1 MGEVLFDGK
10 YYKDIDEDAQ
20 RTLHSVN
27 IHTFRYFP
35 KDKVW
40 MASDATARHFGI
52 KKFYRISED
61 PESGPNIV
69 YKMDREKD
77 RRLYYRAS
85 NSDSVVSEQLRSR
98 DGETYYKVSLSV
110 LERDDDNIPTILS
123 GIIEDFD
130 EHMTKTEFI
139 QVLSDDY
146 HSAFYVDFTKDQ
158 VIAYRITE
166 FMLDKYMPKI
176 QNQPS
181 YSQIMGE
188 YIDAE
193 VIEEERA
200 EMHVRTT
207 YESLAKHFSEN
218 RIFMHDYRVFRG
230 GVTKYIRLKI
240 VNISEG
246 PGLTKIMVGF
256 ADVSDYKQEEL
267 EVLAF
272 FDQVTLG
279 SNYNHFSEKL
289 KKENHEGYI
298 VSMDIKDFRMVND
311 VCGISIG
318 DEVLQEFARYCE
330 AESLNRGF
338 YGHVNADHYVMYLNV
353 SSEDEVIGAMK
364 SLYEKIKGY
373 ALTRNLPKIF
383 PYFGVTKWHPGDRIQ
398 VRFSEANTAKHK
410 IKNKREVYYGFYR
423 DEDNRAAI
431 EEKLIEDSFENAI
444 VTAEFEIWYQPKF
457 NPNNGKL
464 NGAEALVR
472 WRKPSGELVSPGKFI
487 PVYERNGMI
496 RQLDEYVFYRTCMQL
511 KEWVHKYPKMIPV
524 SVNLSRISLYYE
536 DIVDTFRKMIA
547 EIGLDPQLVPLE
559 ITESAAV
566 DNKDIGVLTTK
577 LYDVGFPLH
586 IDDFGAGYSSLS
598 TLNSIRLSNLKLDKS
613 LIDYIGDFA
622 GDRLI
627 KHTIALA
634 KDLGIDVTAEGVEK
648 AEQVKFLT
656 EAQCDS
662 IQGFYYSKPLPAS
675 EFEKLLEALNE

>member
-1 MGEVLFDGK
+1 MGEILFEGK
-10 YYKDIDEDAQ
+10 FYRDIDEDAQ

-35 KDKVW
+35 KDRVW

-52 KKFYRISED
+52 NKFYRISED

-69 YKMDREKD
+69 YANDRDKD
-77 RRLYYRAS
+77 RRLYLRAS
-85 NSDSVVSEQLRSR
+85 NSEGVVSEQLRSR

-110 LERDDDNIPTILS
+110 LERDENDVPTILS

-146 HSAFYVDFTKDQ
+146 HSAFYVDFKKDQ
-158 VIAYRITE
+158 VTAYRITYMMVKKYSPE
-166 FMLDKYMPKI
+166 FET
-176 QNQPS
+176 NPS
-181 YSQIMGE
+181 YSYIMSK
-188 YIDAE
+188 YIENE
-193 VIEEERA
+193 VIEEEKA
-200 EMHVRTT
+200 EMHVRTS
-207 YESLAKHFSEN
+207 YDYLVKHFMQH

-230 GVTKYIRLKI
+230 GITKYTRLKI

-246 PGLTKIMVGF
+246 AELSRVMVGF
-256 ADVSDYKQEEL
+256 ADVSNYKKEEL
-267 EVLAF
+267 EMLAF

-279 SNYNHFSEKL
+279 RNYNYFSETL
-289 KKENHEGYI
+289 KKENNKGYI
-298 VSMDIKDFRMVND
+298 VSMDIKAFRMIND
-311 VCGISIG
+311 VRGIQAG
-318 DEVLQEFARYCE
+318 DEVLQEIARICDDE
-330 AESLNRGF
+330 TRDRGF
-338 YGHVNADHYVMYLNV
+338 YGHVNADHYVLFLKLDY
-353 SSEDEVIGAMK
+353 EEQVIEILK
-364 SLYEKIKGY
+364 SIYNRIKNY
-373 ALTRNLPKIF
+373 ALSENLPKIV
-383 PYFGVTKWHPGDRIQ
+383 PYFGVTKWNPGDRIQ
-398 VRFSEANTAKHK
+398 VIFSEANTAKHK
-410 IKNKREVYYGFYR
+410 IKNIRGVFYGFYR

-431 EEKLIEDSFENAI
+431 EEKIIEDSFENALG
-444 VTAEFEIWYQPKF
+444 TAEFEIWYQPKF
-457 NPNNGKL
+457 SPLTGKL

-472 WRKPSGELVSPGKFI
+472 WRKSDGELVSPGKFI
-487 PVYERNGMI
+487 PVYEKNGMI
-496 RQLDEYVFYRTCMQL
+496 RQLDEYVFYRTCLQQ
-511 KEWVHKYPKMIPV
+511 KEWVTKYKNMIPI
-524 SVNLSRISLYYE
+524 SINLSRISLYYE
-536 DIVDTFRKMIA
+536 DIVETFDRMIK
-547 EIGLDPQLVPLE
+547 EIGLDPRMVPLE

-566 DNKDIGVLTTK
+566 DNKDIGVLTSK
-577 LYDVGFPLH
+577 LSDAGFPLH

-648 AEQVKFLT
+648 EEQVRFLT

-662 IQGFYYSKPLPAS
+662 IQGFYFSKPLPAS
-675 EFEKLLEALNE
+675 EFEKLLVSL